1 MRFTTEVGQVFQ
13 TAGNFARITPDAKS
27 LVYMGRQGGT
37 YQLFRRSLEW
47 AEATPLPGTDA
58 GFNLFISPD
67 SQWVGFSTLTHIK
80 KVLLVGGPPVNVCE
94 CRNVRGASWGDDGYI
109 VYGVAGSGLWRVAA
123 SGRVS
128 PSRSRRHHWKQ
139 STTDRPTSP
148 MEKASCSPC
157 GLPRLQN
164 YLAAFEGTGIMEEL
178 RKKWMEDGSWIAALP

>member
-1 MRFTTEVGQVFQ
+1 MFQ

-27 LVYMGRQGGT
+27 LVYMGKQGGT

-94 CRNVRGASWGDDGYI
+94 CRNVCGASWGDDGYI
-109 VYGVAGSGLWRVAA
+109 VYGVAGSAA
-123 SGRVS
+123 SGG
-128 PSRSRRHHWKQ
+128 W
-139 STTDRPTSP
+139 
-148 MEKASCSPC
+148 
-157 GLPRLQN
+157 PR
-164 YLAAFEGTGIMEEL
+164 AGG
-178 RKKWMEDGSWIAALP
+178 